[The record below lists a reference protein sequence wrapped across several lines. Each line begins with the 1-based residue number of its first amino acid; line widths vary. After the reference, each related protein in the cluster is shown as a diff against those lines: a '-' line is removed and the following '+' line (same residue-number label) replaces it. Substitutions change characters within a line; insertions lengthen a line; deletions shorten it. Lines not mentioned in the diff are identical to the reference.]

1 MKATI
6 KVDKENGVV
15 EFLFDDKCSDEMIK
29 TITPLM
35 EKYVN
40 NAKEVD
46 TLRLSK
52 FYETELKRQE
62 VELARM
68 ELERRRAGTIFI
80 PISNDS
86 MPPMPPAK
94 TKN

>member
-6 KVDKENGVV
+6 KVDKENGTV

-40 NAKEVD
+40 NAKEID
-46 TLRLSK
+46 ALRLAK

-62 VELARM
+62 IELA
-68 ELERRRAGTIFI
+68 RAGTIFI
-80 PISNDS
+80 PIKNNPIS
-86 MPPMPPAK
+86 PMPPAK
-94 TKN
+94 E